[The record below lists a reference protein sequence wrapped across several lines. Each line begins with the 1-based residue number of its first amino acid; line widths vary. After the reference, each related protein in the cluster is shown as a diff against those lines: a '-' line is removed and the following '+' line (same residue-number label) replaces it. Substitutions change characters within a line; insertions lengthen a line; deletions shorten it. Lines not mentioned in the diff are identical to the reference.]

1 MGRSTML
8 NAAASSAGYDAYQ
21 PKSVQQGPGK
31 RGERELSYNSGRD
44 AMNKK
49 LNQTAAPKSTPTAVS
64 CLGPASNA
72 PPWSARLLRRAIN
85 FATDNRHRWLLL
97 QVWFI
102 AGALIMGMLY
112 MFNAFSAQAA
122 K

>member
-49 LNQTAAPKSTPTAVS
+49 LNQTAAPKSTPTAV
-64 CLGPASNA
+64 
-72 PPWSARLLRRAIN
+72 
-85 FATDNRHRWLLL
+85 
-97 QVWFI
+97 WFI

-112 MFNAFSAQAA
+112 MFNAFSAQAQQPFPPCVPLR
-122 K
+122 